1 VSDAVA
7 LYARAA
13 AAFGERVRAV
23 GADQWHL
30 PTPCADW
37 DVHALVNHLVY
48 EDRWAVPLLD
58 GQTVAEVGD
67 QFEGD
72 LLGDDPQSAWDEAV
86 AAAAAAV
93 AGPGVATRTVHVS
106 FGDIPGEEYVTQLV
120 ADHTIHGWDLAR
132 AIGADERL
140 DPEIVEFVFARLSP
154 QIDDWRAAGVFGAR
168 IDVPPGADRQTELL
182 ALTGRSV

>member
-1 VSDAVA
+1 MSDAVD
-7 LYARAA
+7 LYSRAA

-30 PTPCADW
+30 PTPCAEW

-58 GQTVAEVGD
+58 GKTIDQVGD

-72 LLGDDPQSAWDEAV
+72 LLGDDPVSAWDQAV
-86 AAAAAAV
+86 SAAAAAV
-93 AGPGVATRTVHVS
+93 ASAGVAARTVHVS
-106 FGDIPGEEYVTQLV
+106 FGDISGDEYVTQLV

-132 AIGADERL
+132 AIGADENF
-140 DPEIVEFVFARLSP
+140 DPEIVDFVFTRLSP
-154 QIDDWRAAGVFGAR
+154 QIEDWRAAGVFGAKV
-168 IDVPPGADRQTELL
+168 DVAPNADRQTELL